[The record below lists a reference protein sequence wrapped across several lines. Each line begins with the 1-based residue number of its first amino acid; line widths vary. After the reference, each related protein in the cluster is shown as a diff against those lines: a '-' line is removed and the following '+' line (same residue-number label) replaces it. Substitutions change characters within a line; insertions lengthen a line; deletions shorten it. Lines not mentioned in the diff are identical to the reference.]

1 MYEAAY
7 PGHCANKAQGL
18 PKVMGNFR
26 CLSPPLS
33 KVDAS
38 SKHYITIGLS
48 SDVGV
53 GGWNHSTQQGK
64 QASDT
69 QVSRDWR
76 RLQDWNG
83 GKVGDIRCLYS
94 ASTTFPLTRNL

>member
-1 MYEAAY
+1 MRLLIQVTVQTKHKAY
-7 PGHCANKAQGL
+7 PKLWEISDAC
-18 PKVMGNFR
+18 P
-26 CLSPPLS
+26 PPLS

-38 SKHYITIGLS
+38 SKHHITIGLS